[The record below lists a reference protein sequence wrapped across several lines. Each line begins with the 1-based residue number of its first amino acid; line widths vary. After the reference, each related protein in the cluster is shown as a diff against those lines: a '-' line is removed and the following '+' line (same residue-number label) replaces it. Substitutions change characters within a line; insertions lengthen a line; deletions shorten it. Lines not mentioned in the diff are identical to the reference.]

1 MVGVMNLA
9 GKFIVLDGGDGAGKG
24 TQLAR
29 LAAWIESAGGSCV
42 CTRDPGGTVIA
53 ERIRHVL
60 LGHDLSDM
68 DPTCEALLFMAAR
81 AQLVAEVVRP
91 ALAAGRT
98 VLCDRF
104 ISATCAYQVAAGYP
118 RARVLELGRY
128 AVGETWPDLTLVLD
142 VPAEV
147 GLERSGQRALQAAG
161 AALDAMERRPL
172 DFHRRV
178 RELFR
183 ELPAVY
189 PAPVVLID
197 GARDVDAVFGDL
209 QEALRRAFP

>member
-1 MVGVMNLA
+1 
-9 GKFIVLDGGDGAGKG
+9 
-24 TQLAR
+24 
-29 LAAWIESAGGSCV
+29 
-42 CTRDPGGTVIA
+42 
-53 ERIRHVL
+53 
-60 LGHDLSDM
+60 
-68 DPTCEALLFMAAR
+68 
-81 AQLVAEVVRP
+81 
-91 ALAAGRT
+91 
-98 VLCDRF
+98 
-104 ISATCAYQVAAGYP
+104 
-118 RARVLELGRY
+118 VLELGRY